1 MIKPVFK
8 TLSLS
13 VVVLSAVAYAGS
25 GQSRLLTAS
34 TMPKTSMNEVRVS
47 KSEIDLGW
55 ELQQRRLDARLAAKA
70 ASGAL
75 VPGAIIVPPFPA
87 FAPYRTD
94 VPETTGKLKANRNSN
109 SDQTGAR
116 SQSRN

>member
-25 GQSRLLTAS
+25 GQTRLLHVSA
-34 TMPKTSMNEVRVS
+34 MPKTSMSEVRVS

-55 ELQQRRLDARLAAKA
+55 ELQQKRLDARLAAKA
-70 ASGAL
+70 ALGEL
-75 VPGAIIVPPFPA
+75 VPGAIIVPPFPS

-94 VPETTGKLKANRNSN
+94 VPETSGKVRANRNSN
-109 SDQTGAR
+109 AEQTGAR
-116 SQSRN
+116 SRN

>member
-25 GQSRLLTAS
+25 GQTRLLHVSA
-34 TMPKTSMNEVRVS
+34 MPKTSMSEVRIS
-47 KSEIDLGW
+47 KSDIDLGW
-55 ELQQRRLDARLAAKA
+55 ELQQKRLDARLAAKA
-70 ASGAL
+70 ASGEL
-75 VPGAIIVPPFPA
+75 VPGAIIVPPFPT

-94 VPETTGKLKANRNSN
+94 VPESSGKLKANRTSP

-116 SQSRN
+116 SRN